1 MRKKIKVCATKG
13 CKKHVDTKSKT
24 RTKFCNSCLEIK
36 AIIKSEKSNCEVCG
50 KETTNKKFCS
60 RTCQK
65 AESDGKAITRFLQ
78 HPFGFWLYSV
88 SQRKGFQT
96 LQGNNRESLEQLY
109 QLHRE
114 MRSRNRSLATIDDK
128 TPRTYQ
134 LCHLHP
140 LSKGGATHPQNLVIG
155 TAAVNNKLKA
165 NDFGWGKYVPVID
178 LPDTVEKLTPSQWFA
193 AVNTM
198 LNGELLAFVR
208 ERKFYKAAVKEEYSN
223 HPDNLTKFEDGFFFL
238 EFPVA
243 EWEVAHSIDMVKV
256 DTELNWKWLVED
268 FKTKHPVVAKDL
280 LPRLKRYEQEYLF
293 DTDTEVLETL
303 FFSRFNVKFAA

>member
-1 MRKKIKVCATKG
+1 MPKVKKVSKICEHKYCRRRIEKG
-13 CKKHVDTKSKT
+13 TKSKYCVEH
-24 RTKFCNSCLEIK
+24 RRNSKPEVV
-36 AIIKSEKSNCEVCG
+36 SNNCEVCG

-65 AESDGKAITRFLQ
+65 SESDSKAIARFLQ

-96 LQGNNRESLEQLY
+96 LQGNNRETLEQLY

-114 MRSRNRSLATIDDK
+114 MRSRNRSLATIDNPS
-128 TPRTYQ
+128 PRTYQ

-165 NDFGWGKYVPVID
+165 NAYGWDKYVPVVE
-178 LPDTVEKLTPSQWFA
+178 LPTTVEKLTPSEWFS
-193 AVNTM
+193 AVNNM
-198 LNGELLAFVR
+198 LNGELMAFVR
-208 ERKFYKAAVKEEYSN
+208 ERKFYKASIKEECSI
-223 HPDNLTKFEDGFFFL
+223 HPDTLTKCEDGFFFL

-243 EWEVAHSIDMVKV
+243 EWEVAHSIPQEKV
-256 DTELNWKWLVED
+256 DTDFNFELLKVDYRER
-268 FKTKHPVVAKDL
+268 FKDEGGL
-280 LPRLKRYEQEYLF
+280 LPRLKRYEQEYF
-293 DTDTEVLETL
+293 TDSGELETL
-303 FFSRFNVKFAA
+303 FFTRFNRAA

>member
-1 MRKKIKVCATKG
+1 MPKIKKVSKICGHKYCRRRIEKG
-13 CKKHVDTKSKT
+13 TKSKYCVEH
-24 RTKFCNSCLEIK
+24 RRNSKPEVV
-36 AIIKSEKSNCEVCG
+36 SNNCEVCG

-96 LQGNNRESLEQLY
+96 LQGNNRETLEQLY

-114 MRSRNRSLATIDDK
+114 MRSRNRSLATIDNPS
-128 TPRTYQ
+128 PRTYQ

-155 TAAVNNKLKA
+155 TAAVNNRLKA
-165 NDFGWGKYVPVID
+165 NAYGWDKYVPVVE
-178 LPDTVEKLTPSQWFA
+178 LPTTVEKLTPSEWFS
-193 AVNTM
+193 AVNNM
-198 LNGELLAFVR
+198 LNGELMAFVR
-208 ERKFYKAAVKEEYSN
+208 ERKFYKASIKEECSI
-223 HPDNLTKFEDGFFFL
+223 HPDTLTKCEDGFFFL

-243 EWEVAHSIDMVKV
+243 EWEVAHSIPQEKV
-256 DTELNWKWLVED
+256 DTDFNFELLKVDYRER
-268 FKTKHPVVAKDL
+268 FKDEGGL
-280 LPRLKRYEQEYLF
+280 LPRLKRYEQEYF
-293 DTDTEVLETL
+293 TDSGELETL
-303 FFSRFNVKFAA
+303 FFTRFNRAA